1 MLEMIEYFKTW
12 EKVQEEEEKEGRHV
26 RFLVFDSRFKGYRD
40 AEARDFRNNPT
51 VKQSEIYRTETKAI
65 AFLHVKNRINYSY
78 YKEG

>member
-1 MLEMIEYFKTW
+1 MIEYFKTW

-26 RFLVFDSRFKGYRD
+26 RFLVFDIRFKVYRD
-40 AEARDFRNNPT
+40 AEARDLRNNPT
-51 VKQSEIYRTETKAI
+51 VKQSEIYRTATKAI

>member
-1 MLEMIEYFKTW
+1 MIEFFKTW
-12 EKVQEEEEKEGRHV
+12 ERVQEEEEKEGRHV

-65 AFLHVKNRINYSY
+65 AFLHVKNRINCSY

>member
-26 RFLVFDSRFKGYRD
+26 RFLVFDIRFKGYRD
-40 AEARDFRNNPT
+40 AEARDLRNNPT
-51 VKQSEIYRTETKAI
+51 VKQSEIYRTTTKAI